1 LRKIAKKR
9 YNKNVI
15 NWRLKM
21 GEVIFSFKV
30 EIGYEPGR
38 GVEVRLK
45 HKGLVSEKVR
55 RHLTRA
61 GKELSMA
68 LTLLAGP
75 EVKSRTGVT
84 KKRQKIEIKEA

>member
-1 LRKIAKKR
+1 
-9 YNKNVI
+9 
-15 NWRLKM
+15 M

>member
-1 LRKIAKKR
+1 
-9 YNKNVI
+9 
-15 NWRLKM
+15 M

-30 EIGYEPGR
+30 EIGYEPGQ
-38 GVEVRLK
+38 GIEVRLK

-61 GKELSMA
+61 GKELSLA
-68 LTLLAGP
+68 LSFLLPTEGQGEAGA
-75 EVKSRTGVT
+75 T

>member
-1 LRKIAKKR
+1 
-9 YNKNVI
+9 
-15 NWRLKM
+15 M

-75 EVKSRTGVT
+75 EIKSRTGTT
-84 KKRQKIEIKEA
+84 KKREKIEIKEA

>member
-75 EVKSRTGVT
+75 EVKIRKGAT
-84 KKRQKIEIKEA
+84 KKREKIEIKEA

>member
-84 KKRQKIEIKEA
+84 KKREKIEIKEA